1 MTTNAE
7 SKRFHKRSQICAT
20 GILSL
25 FVILLLRLMY
35 LQLIEYHFY
44 ATLSKRN
51 VISTIPVKP
60 DRGIIYDRNGV
71 VLAKNIPVY
80 SLMVIPGRV
89 KDLKDTIKALSKIIQ
104 LTPEEIKNFDRIVK
118 QYYPYQT
125 VLLKQQLTEQEVDT
139 FYVNQYRFPGVVVQ
153 TNMIRN
159 YPLGKATAHVVGYV
173 GRITAKELAEVNPTN
188 YTASDEIGK
197 SGVEAEDEV
206 LLHGVMG
213 SEEAEIDASG
223 KVVRILKK
231 TPAIPGDNIYLTID
245 SKLQAYAEKLLGE
258 NSGAVVAIQ
267 PATGQV
273 LALVTKPSF
282 DPNEFVNG
290 ISNAQY
296 QKIIDAPDHPLYNRA
311 TRAEYAPGSSIKPF
325 IAFGA
330 LNDGIINTQD
340 YIFDPGWFRLP
351 GTKHI
356 FHNWVKKGFGW
367 VDVTKAI
374 EVSCDTFFYQLA
386 AVMGIDRLDQAISQF
401 GFGSLTGINLPLEK
415 AGVVPSPAWKQKAI
429 GQEWYAADTV
439 LAGIG
444 QGYILVTPIQ
454 LAVATATMAERG
466 LRFQPTVLLKLQQ
479 PNGVDTTMQPIIEKP
494 IVATVPT
501 AWQTVIQG
509 MQDVISNPQ
518 GTAFPS
524 FQNLGYTAAGK
535 TGTAQVAADSAT
547 GTVAQKGRRF
557 QNNHL
562 FIVFAPVDNPQI
574 VVVVVIEHVTG
585 MTQRAVQ
592 IGRALLDFYMN
603 ELKQQQAAATAQNV
617 SAGANANANTSST
630 NALALPEPVLP
641 TPAESTP
648 TPAPASPP
656 TTPNL
661 LPAPAGPSLLPSAT
675 MQTIESKQPGLPK
688 PTPAAKP
695 KSPSVNPVLLQQ
707 QMESKMDAQM
717 DMEVQKP
724 SVSQGAPSTKNTS
737 NANTNSQ

>member
-1 MTTNAE
+1 MTANLEA
-7 SKRFHKRSQICAT
+7 KRFHKRSMICGT
-20 GILSL
+20 GVLCL

-51 VISTIPVKP
+51 VISIIPVKP

-71 VLAKNIPVY
+71 VLAKNTPVY

-89 KDLKDTIKALSKIIQ
+89 KDMKKTIEALSTIIK
-104 LTPEEIKNFDRIVK
+104 LTPKEVQNFYTMTK

-125 VLLKQQLTEQEVDT
+125 VPLKQQLTEQEVDT

-153 TNMIRN
+153 INMIRN

-173 GRITAKELAEVNPTN
+173 GRITTKELAEVNPTN

-213 SEEAEIDASG
+213 SEEAEINATG

-245 SKLQAYAEKLLGE
+245 SKLQTYAEKLLGK

-282 DPNEFVNG
+282 NPNEFVNG
-290 ISNAQY
+290 ISSAQY
-296 QKIIDAPDHPLYNRA
+296 QKIINTPDYPLYNRA
-311 TRAEYAPGSSIKPF
+311 TRAEYAPGSTIKPF

-330 LNDGIINTQD
+330 LNDSVINTQD

-367 VDVTKAI
+367 VDVIKAI

-386 AVMGIDRLDQAISQF
+386 AVMGIDRLDQALTQF
-401 GFGSLTGINLPLEK
+401 GFGNVTGINLPLEK
-415 AGVVPSPAWKQKAI
+415 AGVVPSPMWKQKAI

-444 QGYILVTPIQ
+444 QGYLLVTPMQ
-454 LAVATATMAERG
+454 LATATATMAERG

-479 PNGVDTTMQPIIEKP
+479 PNGINTTMQPIIEKP

-509 MQDVISNPQ
+509 MKDVISNPQ

-524 FQNLGYTAAGK
+524 FQNLTYTAAGK

-562 FIVFAPVDNPQI
+562 FIVFAPVNNPQI
-574 VVVVVIEHVTG
+574 AIAVVVEHVTG
-585 MTQRAVQ
+585 MTQRGVQ
-592 IGRALLDFYMN
+592 IGRELLDFYMN
-603 ELKQQQAAATAQNV
+603 ELKQQQATPTTQNGHA
-617 SAGANANANTSST
+617 SANTNVIT
-630 NALALPEPVLP
+630 PQLTLP
-641 TPAESTP
+641 TPAAST
-648 TPAPASPP
+648 A
-656 TTPNL
+656 TTPL
-661 LPAPAGPSLLPSAT
+661 PAASKQALPAPAGPSLLPNAT
-675 MQTIESKQPGLPK
+675 MQTIESKQPG
-688 PTPAAKP
+688 PTP
-695 KSPSVNPVLLQQ
+695 KSPPINPVLLQQ
-707 QMESKMDAQM
+707 QMESKMDAEM
-717 DMEVQKP
+717 AMETNPP
-724 SVSQGAPSTKNTS
+724 SGTTT
-737 NANTNSQ
+737 NAHTNSQ